1 MREFYVCFT
10 DGGFVPMLVLQL
22 WFCNKLG
29 FIAFGDFPKLGDEG
43 VCFWPFNLERNMTN
57 L

>member
-1 MREFYVCFT
+1 VS
-10 DGGFVPMLVLQL
+10 FVPMLVLQW

-29 FIAFGDFPKLGDEG
+29 FGDFGDFPKLGDKKA
-43 VCFWPFNLERNMTN
+43 CFWPFNLERNIAN